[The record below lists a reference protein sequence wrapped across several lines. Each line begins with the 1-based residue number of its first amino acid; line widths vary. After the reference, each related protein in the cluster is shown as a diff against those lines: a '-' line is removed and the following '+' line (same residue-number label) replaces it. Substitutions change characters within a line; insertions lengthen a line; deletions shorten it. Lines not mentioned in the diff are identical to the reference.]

1 MNKQKRSPWMQRHL
15 NDPYVKKAQIDGYR
29 SRAAYKILE
38 LDEKDRLF
46 KPGMTVV
53 DLGAAPGGWC
63 QVTADMVGDTGRI
76 IALDILPMDSFAQVE
91 FIQGDFTDDKV
102 FNQLLEVLGDNQV
115 DLVISDMSPN
125 MSGDRGVDQPRS
137 MYLAEL
143 ALDFACQV
151 LKPGGDFL
159 SKTFEG
165 EGIADFRGKI
175 NEKFV
180 KCLNRKPKSS
190 RSESREIYLLGKG
203 RIIGHG

>member
-1 MNKQKRSPWMQRHL
+1 MANKKRTPWMQRHL

-38 LDEKDRLF
+38 LDEKDNLF

-63 QVTADMVGDTGRI
+63 QVIADMVGETGRI

-91 FIQGDFTDDKV
+91 FIQGDFADEEV
-102 FNQLLEVLGDNQV
+102 FNKLLETLNGQLV
-115 DLVISDMSPN
+115 DLVISDMAPN
-125 MSGDRGVDQPRS
+125 MSGTRGVDQPRS

-159 SKTFEG
+159 VKTFEG
-165 EGIADFRGKI
+165 EGIDDLRKMI
-175 NEKFV
+175 REKFT

-190 RSESREIYLLGKG
+190 RSESREIFLVGKN
-203 RIIGHG
+203 RVVN